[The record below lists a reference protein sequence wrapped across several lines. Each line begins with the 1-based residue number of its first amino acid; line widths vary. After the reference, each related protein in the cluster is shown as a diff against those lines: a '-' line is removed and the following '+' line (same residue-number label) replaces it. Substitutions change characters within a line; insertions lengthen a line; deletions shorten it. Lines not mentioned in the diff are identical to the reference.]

1 MKHGERDD
9 DAPQGHSSSPSTTT
23 SSSSSIP
30 FAHLSFFK
38 SLSKNTN
45 ATQIGNDNDG
55 GEKKN
60 QQQQRQQQRQQQQ
73 QTQENCY
80 QCRVVGTSACAV
92 AASVVAYD
100 RILGT
105 TKRPL
110 AHSLLY
116 GAFGLGFAGLGVLRW
131 NDLTFEDAEEMWRK
145 LF

>member
-1 MKHGERDD
+1 MKHEDTDD
-9 DAPQGHSSSPSTTT
+9 DARRQSSSTSTTT
-23 SSSSSIP
+23 SSSSSSIP

-60 QQQQRQQQRQQQQ
+60 QQQQQRQQQQQ

-80 QCRVVGTSACAV
+80 QCRVVGTSACAI

-100 RILGT
+100 RFLGA

>member
-1 MKHGERDD
+1 MKHEDTDD
-9 DAPQGHSSSPSTTT
+9 DARRQSSSTSSSSS

-38 SLSKNTN
+38 SLSKNNNNN
-45 ATQIGNDNDG
+45 ATQIGNDD

-60 QQQQRQQQRQQQQ
+60 QQQQQQRQQQ

-100 RILGT
+100 RILGA

>member
-1 MKHGERDD
+1 MKHEETDD
-9 DAPQGHSSSPSTTT
+9 DARRHSSSTSTTT
-23 SSSSSIP
+23 SSSSSSIP

-45 ATQIGNDNDG
+45 ATQIGNDNDD

-60 QQQQRQQQRQQQQ
+60 QQQQRQQQ

-92 AASVVAYD
+92 AASVVVYD

-110 AHSLLY
+110 AHSILY

>member
-1 MKHGERDD
+1 MKHEDTDD
-9 DAPQGHSSSPSTTT
+9 DARRQSSSTSTT

-38 SLSKNTN
+38 SLSKNNNNN
-45 ATQIGNDNDG
+45 ATQIGND

-60 QQQQRQQQRQQQQ
+60 QQQQQQQRQQQ

-110 AHSLLY
+110 AHSILY

>member
-1 MKHGERDD
+1 MKHEDTDD
-9 DAPQGHSSSPSTTT
+9 EARRQSSSTSITTS

-45 ATQIGNDNDG
+45 ATQIGNDNDD

-60 QQQQRQQQRQQQQ
+60 QQQQRQQQ

-92 AASVVAYD
+92 AASVVVYD

-110 AHSLLY
+110 AHSILY

>member
-1 MKHGERDD
+1 MKHEDTDD
-9 DAPQGHSSSPSTTT
+9 DARRQSSSTSTTTT

-60 QQQQRQQQRQQQQ
+60 QQRQQQQ